1 MNATHRAVRR
11 PAGTLRR
18 PWSRLPGLLVSRY
31 RRRETAALRVSV
43 GLLYLWFGVLKFLP
57 GMSPAQDI
65 ATRAMG
71 VMTFDTV
78 PAAVSQ
84 PLLAAMEVLIGL
96 GLVIGRLLPL
106 TLGVFFVHMA
116 GVFATLVILPG
127 EVWKYPLVPSMEGQ
141 YILKNLVLVAAC
153 LSVATA
159 TARSTEPRNE
169 TRAASRGEALTRE
182 PAQPEQPR
190 EVIRAG

>member
-1 MNATHRAVRR
+1 M
-11 PAGTLRR
+11 
-18 PWSRLPGLLVSRY
+18 
-31 RRRETAALRVSV
+31 

-71 VMTFDTV
+71 VMTFGTV

-84 PLLAAMEVLIGL
+84 PLLAVMEVLIGL
-96 GLVIGRLLPL
+96 GLVSGRLLPL
-106 TLGVFFVHMA
+106 TLGVFFAHMA
-116 GVFATLVILPG
+116 GVFTTLIILPG

-169 TRAASRGEALTRE
+169 TPAESCSKALARE
-182 PAQPEQPR
+182 PVEPDEAR
-190 EVIRAG
+190 VVARAG

>member
-1 MNATHRAVRR
+1 M
-11 PAGTLRR
+11 
-18 PWSRLPGLLVSRY
+18 
-31 RRRETAALRVSV
+31 SV

-65 ATRAMG
+65 ATRAMD

-96 GLVIGRLLPL
+96 GLVTGRLLPL
-106 TLGVFFVHMA
+106 TLGVFFAHMA

-127 EVWKYPLVPSMEGQ
+127 EVWRYPLVPSMEGQ

-159 TARSTEPRNE
+159 TARTTEPR
-169 TRAASRGEALTRE
+169 GE
-182 PAQPEQPR
+182 
-190 EVIRAG
+190 IRAESDGKGLARDPAEPEKAREIARTG